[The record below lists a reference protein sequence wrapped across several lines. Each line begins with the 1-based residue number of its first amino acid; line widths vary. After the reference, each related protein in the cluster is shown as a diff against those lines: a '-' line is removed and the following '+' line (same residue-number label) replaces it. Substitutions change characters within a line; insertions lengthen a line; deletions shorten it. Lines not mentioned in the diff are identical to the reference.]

1 MQLRRADGSE
11 RSPSLCAYPQAAHY
25 ANGDPDKASSFV
37 CRCGDAAVQPDDVA
51 PAARASLRLCL
62 NALATRLPAA
72 QPRAPP

>member
-37 CRCGDAAVQPDDVA
+37 CK
-51 PAARASLRLCL
+51 
-62 NALATRLPAA
+62 
-72 QPRAPP
+72 